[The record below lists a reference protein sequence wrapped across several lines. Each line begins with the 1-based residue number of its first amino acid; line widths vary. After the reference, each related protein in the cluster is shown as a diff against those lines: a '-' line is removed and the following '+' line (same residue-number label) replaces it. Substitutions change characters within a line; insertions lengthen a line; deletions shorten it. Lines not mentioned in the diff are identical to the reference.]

1 MVLLGRYGAPSS
13 TQIAPQMQ
21 RPAATGARRKKPE
34 PRVIALIVLGASWE
48 RAPDRRCYA
57 QDPSHTFG
65 NKLTNFYR
73 SIFASIVRRNK
84 GGFDGAGGA
93 FGETMLASRRGLKW
107 RLLGATRRH

>member
-34 PRVIALIVLGASWE
+34 PRVIALIGLGASWE
-48 RAPDRRCYA
+48 RALDRRAIDSVCYA

-84 GGFDGAGGA
+84 GGLYSAGGK
-93 FGETMLASRRGLKW
+93 SRR
-107 RLLGATRRH
+107 RLWGNNARIAARP